1 MKFGGT
7 SVGSVGA
14 LINVI
19 QIIKDARKDWGR
31 VVVVTSAMSGVTNL
45 LLDCAT
51 LGATGSV
58 GQRFISLLDNH
69 PWFKVVALA
78 ASDRSVGQK
87 YSQACRWVLNDPMP
101 EYAREMVLV
110 PASPDSV
117 KAKIVFSALHNEIA
131 RDLEPQFAQAGA
143 AVCSNASSYRRAED
157 VPLLLPEVNA
167 DHIQLLEQQRINRK
181 WSGCILTNPNCTST
195 GLTVALK
202 ALDDAFGVK
211 KVFAVSLQALSG
223 AGYPGVPSLDIIENV
238 IPNIVG
244 EEDKVEWE
252 PRKMLGKLSG
262 NKIELEDIK
271 FSAHTN
277 RVAVID
283 GHIVCASV
291 QLGKSVDPG
300 AAIQAL
306 REYAAPQSARDLP
319 SSPRPVIEVRD
330 EVDRP
335 QPRLDRLT
343 GKGMTTVVGRLRR
356 DPLLDLKFV
365 VLSHNTI
372 RGAAGGSIYNAEL
385 LVNENL
391 L

>member
-1 MKFGGT
+1 M
-7 SVGSVGA
+7 SQS
-14 LINVI
+14 
-19 QIIKDARKDWGR
+19 QIPVA
-31 VVVVTSAMSGVTNL
+31 V
-45 LLDCAT
+45 

-78 ASDRSVGQK
+78 ASDRSVGQP
-87 YSQACRWVLNDPMP
+87 YAQACRWVLTEPMP
-101 EYAREMVLV
+101 EFAREMVVV
-110 PASPDSV
+110 PATPECIE
-117 KAKIVFSALHNEIA
+117 AKIVFSALHNEIA
-131 RDLEPQFAQAGA
+131 KDLEPQFAQAGL

-167 DHIQLLEQQRINRK
+167 DHIQLVKKQRQQRG

-195 GLTVALK
+195 GLTIALK
-202 ALDDAFGVK
+202 ALDEAFGVK

-223 AGYPGVPSLDIIENV
+223 AGYPGIPSLDIIDNV
-238 IPNIVG
+238 IPNIAG
-244 EEDKVEWE
+244 EEEKVEWE
-252 PRKMLGKLSG
+252 PRKILGKL
-262 NKIELEDIK
+262 NDHKIDLADIT
-271 FSAHTN
+271 FSVHTN

-283 GHIVCASV
+283 GHTVCAS
-291 QLGKSVDPG
+291 LELAK
-300 AAIQAL
+300 QAGPETAEAVL
-306 REYAAPQSARDLP
+306 RAYRAPTSAGELP
-319 SSPRPVIEVRD
+319 SSPRPVIEVRS
-330 EVDRP
+330 EADRP

-343 GKGMTTVVGRLRR
+343 GKGMTTVVGLVRR
-356 DPLLDLKFV
+356 DPILDLKFV

>member
-1 MKFGGT
+1 
-7 SVGSVGA
+7 
-14 LINVI
+14 
-19 QIIKDARKDWGR
+19 
-31 VVVVTSAMSGVTNL
+31 MSSSQVPV
-45 LLDCAT
+45 AV

-58 GQRFISLLDNH
+58 GQRFISLLDDH

-87 YSQACRWVLNDPMP
+87 YSDAARWVLDTPMP
-101 EYAREMVLV
+101 EYARDMVVV
-110 PASPDSV
+110 PATTESV
-117 KAKIVFSALHNEIA
+117 QAKIVFSALHNEIA
-131 RDLEPQFAQAGA
+131 KDLEPQFAQAGA

-167 DHIQLLEQQRINRK
+167 DHIHLVKEQRKNRG
-181 WSGCILTNPNCTST
+181 WNGCITTNPNCTST
-195 GLTVALK
+195 GLTIALK

-223 AGYPGVPSLDIIENV
+223 AGYPGISSLDIMDNV
-238 IPNIVG
+238 IPNVGNGG
-244 EEDKVEWE
+244 EEEKVEWE
-252 PRKMLGKLSG
+252 TRKMLGKYMETLEPPSSAALHG
-262 NKIELEDIK
+262 SASQGTPPGARVELADIK

-283 GHIVCASV
+283 GHTVCASV
-291 QLGKSVDPG
+291 ELGKSVEPEV
-300 AAIQAL
+300 AIQAL
-306 REYAAPQSARDLP
+306 RDYAAPLSARELP
-319 SSPRPVIEVRD
+319 SSPRPVISVRN
-330 EVDRP
+330 EADRP

-343 GKGMTTVVGRLRR
+343 GKGMTTVVGRVRR
-356 DPLLDLKFV
+356 DPILNLKFV

>member
-1 MKFGGT
+1 M
-7 SVGSVGA
+7 SLS
-14 LINVI
+14 
-19 QIIKDARKDWGR
+19 QIPVA
-31 VVVVTSAMSGVTNL
+31 V
-45 LLDCAT
+45 

-78 ASDRSVGQK
+78 ASDRSVGQS
-87 YSQACRWVLNDPMP
+87 YAQACRWVLNDPMP
-101 EYAREMVLV
+101 EFAREMVVV
-110 PASPDSV
+110 PATPECID
-117 KAKIVFSALHNEIA
+117 AKIVFSALHNEIA
-131 RDLEPQFAQAGA
+131 KDLEPQFAQAGF

-167 DHIQLLEQQRINRK
+167 DHIQLVKIQREQRG

-202 ALDDAFGVK
+202 ALDDSFGVK

-223 AGYPGVPSLDIIENV
+223 AGYPGIPSLDIIDNV
-238 IPNIVG
+238 IPNING

-252 PRKMLGKLSG
+252 PRKMLGKLNG
-262 NKIELEDIK
+262 NKIDLSYMR

-277 RVAVID
+277 RVAVSD
-283 GHIVCASV
+283 GHTVCASV
-291 QLGKSVDPG
+291 ELARPADPE
-300 AAIQAL
+300 AAEAVL
-306 REYAAPQSARDLP
+306 RAYRAPASASELP
-319 SSPRPVIEVRD
+319 SSPRPVIEVRS
-330 EVDRP
+330 EADRP

-343 GKGMTTVVGRLRR
+343 GNGMTTVVGRLRR
-356 DPLLDLKFV
+356 DPILDLKFV

>member
-1 MKFGGT
+1 M
-7 SVGSVGA
+7 SQS
-14 LINVI
+14 
-19 QIIKDARKDWGR
+19 QIPVA
-31 VVVVTSAMSGVTNL
+31 V
-45 LLDCAT
+45 

-87 YSQACRWVLNDPMP
+87 FSDACRWVLNDPMP
-101 EYAREMVLV
+101 EYARDMVV
-110 PASPDSV
+110 APAAPDAV
-117 KAKIVFSALHNEIA
+117 NAKIVFSALHNEIA
-131 RDLEPQFAQAGA
+131 IDLEPQFAQAGA
-143 AVCSNASSYRRAED
+143 AVCSNASSYRRAQD
-157 VPLLLPEVNA
+157 VPILLPEINA
-167 DHIQLLEQQRINRK
+167 KHIQLVKAQREQRG

-195 GLTVALK
+195 GLAIALK
-202 ALDDAFGVK
+202 ALDEAFGVK

-223 AGYPGVPSLDIIENV
+223 AGYPGVPSLDIIDNV
-238 IPNIVG
+238 IPNING
-244 EEDKVEWE
+244 EEEKVEWE
-252 PRKMLGKLSG
+252 PRKMLGKLNG
-262 NKIELEDIK
+262 DKIDLAEIR

-283 GHIVCASV
+283 GHTVCVSLELARPA
-291 QLGKSVDPG
+291 DPET
-300 AAIQAL
+300 AEAIL
-306 REYAAPQSARDLP
+306 RAYAAPESARELP
-319 SSPRPVIEVRD
+319 SSPRPVISVRD
-330 EVDRP
+330 EADRP

-343 GKGMTTVVGRLRR
+343 GKGMTTVVGRVRR
-356 DPLLDLKFV
+356 DPILDLKFV